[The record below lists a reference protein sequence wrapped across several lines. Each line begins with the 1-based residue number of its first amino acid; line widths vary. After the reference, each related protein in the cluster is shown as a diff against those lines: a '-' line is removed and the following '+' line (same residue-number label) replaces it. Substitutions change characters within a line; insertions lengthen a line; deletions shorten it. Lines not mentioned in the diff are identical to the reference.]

1 MFPDFLGIGAQKSGT
16 TWLYQ
21 NLAAHPQVWMP
32 PVKELHY
39 LDHKPQSLPVRLMSR
54 KNFLRKAKVHLR
66 QNLIATLKGEPEA
79 NLDWAMRYCLA
90 RRTDEW
96 YGALFPKI
104 EGKISGEVC
113 PGYARVGLVDVERVH
128 RLMPNAKVIYL
139 IRNPV
144 ERAWSALAM
153 HFRKPRFGEI
163 AEYSEEAITARFD
176 SPRSQRHCA
185 YSTNIDGWE
194 KYYPDNQMLVGFFDD
209 LERDPRYL
217 LKTILEFLGI
227 DAGDDV
233 ISASVGERRNP
244 GRSEVIPPAVER
256 FLAQRLIDEVRS
268 LHARFDNKHTQGW
281 LDDTEALL

>member
-21 NLAAHPQVWMP
+21 NLAAHPQIWMP

-39 LDHKPQSLPVRLMSR
+39 LDHKPQSLPVRLVSR

-66 QNLIATLKGEPEA
+66 QNLIATLKGEPDA
-79 NLDWAMRYCLA
+79 DLDWAMRYCLG

-113 PGYARVGLVDVERVH
+113 PGYARVGLVDVEHVH

-163 AEYSEEAITARFD
+163 AE
-176 SPRSQRHCA
+176 
-185 YSTNIDGWE
+185 
-194 KYYPDNQMLVGFFDD
+194 
-209 LERDPRYL
+209 
-217 LKTILEFLGI
+217 
-227 DAGDDV
+227 
-233 ISASVGERRNP
+233 
-244 GRSEVIPPAVER
+244 
-256 FLAQRLIDEVRS
+256 
-268 LHARFDNKHTQGW
+268 
-281 LDDTEALL
+281 